1 VVGAAVLLLEAPHV
15 ARHGYGRAAV
25 PGRSVTAGGE
35 WWVVDDSQITTGEG
49 LRWLVSGG
57 SRAVQCATQRGHQPT
72 SASIGLPQSGWLPV
86 SSTSS
91 SPCVEAMCVCGR
103 VREGGGGYA
112 GDAGDAGDGRPSVVF
127 TTKGRS
133 WRPSRLLY
141 PFPLSSRAVPSSA
154 SWPHELP
161 GPITAGRDRQGRALG
176 QGGWPDALGAPP
188 YSTTC
193 STMRTQR

>member
-103 VREGGGGYA
+103 VREGGGWVMLEMLETA
-112 GDAGDAGDGRPSVVF
+112 DPVWSSPRKDEV
-127 TTKGRS
+127 

-193 STMRTQR
+193 STQC